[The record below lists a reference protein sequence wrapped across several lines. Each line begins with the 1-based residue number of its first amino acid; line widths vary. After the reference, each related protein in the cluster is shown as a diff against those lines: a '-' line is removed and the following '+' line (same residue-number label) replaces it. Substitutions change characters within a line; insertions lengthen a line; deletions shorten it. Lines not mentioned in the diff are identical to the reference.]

1 MPTRA
6 SYDRFAVDEL
16 IRYRDGVVRTAE
28 LRALGMPA
36 ASITY
41 RYRPGGPWQR
51 LLPGIVLTHS
61 GPPTV
66 GQRLHAA
73 FAYCGG
79 GATLTGLAALRLYGA
94 MHLPTDPA
102 LHVLVPHKRH
112 RNSSGFVI
120 VERTIRLPEHR
131 KVRDFACAPIA
142 RAAIDA
148 SRRLTNLA
156 QGRALLAE
164 VVQRRMCSPRELT
177 NELREA
183 QIRGTALPR
192 RVLREIRGGARSV
205 AEADAK
211 RVLAA
216 HHLLP
221 ALWNCDIYDE
231 HGQWLACP
239 DAVWLELGV
248 VLEIDS
254 LEWHLSP
261 ADYQKTQARHR
272 RMTAAGLLV
281 IHVTPATIRDA
292 APEFLGELRRT
303 LATAAR
309 RLPPRVT
316 IHARAA

>member
-1 MPTRA
+1 MPRRS

-36 ASITY
+36 SSITY
-41 RYRPGGPWQR
+41 RYRASGPWQR

-61 GPPTV
+61 GVPTDA
-66 GQRLHAA
+66 QRIHAA

-79 GATLTGLAALRLYGA
+79 GAMLTGLSALRLQGA
-94 MHLPTDPA
+94 RQLPAESA
-102 LHVLVPHKRH
+102 LHVLVPHRRH
-112 RNSSGFVI
+112 RTSSGFVV

-131 KVRDFACAPIA
+131 NVRGFACAPVA

-148 SRRLTNLA
+148 ARRLTNLT

-164 VVQRRMCSPRELT
+164 VVQRRMCAPRDLVV
-177 NELREA
+177 ELREA

-192 RVLREIRGGARSV
+192 RVLREVRGGVRSV
-205 AEADAK
+205 AEGDAK
-211 RVLAA
+211 RLLTA
-216 HHLLP
+216 HRFPH
-221 ALWNCDIYDE
+221 AHWNCDIYDE
-231 HGQWLACP
+231 NGQWLGCP

-261 ADYQKTQARHR
+261 ADYRKTLARHR

-281 IHVTPATIRDA
+281 IHVTPATIRDQ
-292 APEFLGELRRT
+292 APEFLDELRRT
-303 LATAAR
+303 LATAALR
-309 RLPPRVT
+309 SAPHMS
-316 IHARAA
+316 IRAGAA